1 MQIEV
6 QFPTFRIGW
15 DAILQT
21 IFALERRIV
30 MASAR
35 QHRIRIFGIS
45 LPAARAVLP
54 LQQAQRR
61 RCLGTAAALA
71 IMLVLALVATHAAQ
85 AQTFTVIHNFTG
97 GQDGAYPAAGLA
109 MDSAENLY
117 GTTGDFIDNGK
128 VFRLRHSGS
137 GWILNT
143 LYTFAG
149 DSDGRFPIAAVTLG
163 QDGSLYGTTAYGGG
177 PQDCGTV
184 FNLKP
189 FPTPP
194 PTALSPWQESV
205 LHRFTG
211 PPSDGC
217 DVYSNVIS
225 DQTGN
230 LFGTTYWGGTH
241 DVGTVYE
248 LMRSGSTW
256 TVNVLYNFTWG
267 DDGGAPY
274 AGLVFDGSGNLYGT
288 ASGSGINAGSVF
300 ELTPSGSGWTYHSLH
315 IFQSGGTDGMN
326 PYSGLVFDRSGNIY
340 GATVYGGQYGGGT
353 VFELSPSGGSWT
365 YTLLYS
371 LQGAVG
377 PLSSLTLDADGNL
390 YGTRQGNG
398 SSDDGSVFELT
409 PSQGGWVFTDLH
421 DFTGG
426 ADGATPEGS
435 VIVDA
440 TGNLYGTASSGG
452 AYGYGVAF
460 EITP

>member
-1 MQIEV
+1 MQIEF
-6 QFPTFRIGW
+6 QFTNIRVGW

-21 IFALERRIV
+21 IFALERRII

-35 QHRIRIFGIS
+35 QHRIRIFDIS
-45 LPAARAVLP
+45 LPVTATLP
-54 LQQAQRR
+54 HKPAQHRR
-61 RCLGTAAALA
+61 WLGNAAALA
-71 IMLVLALVATHAAQ
+71 IVFALTVAATQAAQ
-85 AQTFTVIHNFTG
+85 AQTFQSIHTFTG
-97 GQDGAYPAAGLA
+97 GADEGFPGAGLT
-109 MDSAENLY
+109 MDNAGNLY
-117 GTTGDFIDNGK
+117 GTTGGVANFGT
-128 VFRLRHSGS
+128 VFRLRRSDS
-137 GWILNT
+137 GWILST
-143 LYTFAG
+143 LHSFTG
-149 DSDGRFPIAAVTLG
+149 GNDGEFPDAAVTLA
-163 QDGSLYGTTAYGGG
+163 QDGSLYGTTIEGG
-177 PQDCGTV
+177 PQNCGTV
-184 FNLKP
+184 FNL
-189 FPTPP
+189 TPP
-194 PTALSPWQESV
+194 ATGAVPSSVLSPWNKNTPHV
-205 LHRFTG
+205 FTG
-211 PPSDGC
+211 PPNDGC
-217 DVYSNVIS
+217 LAYSNVIF
-225 DQTGN
+225 DRTGN
-230 LFGTTYWGGTH
+230 LFGTTYFGGTH
-241 DVGTVYE
+241 DVGAVYE

-256 TVNVLYNFTWG
+256 TANVLYNFTWG

-326 PYSGLVFDRSGNIY
+326 PYAGLVFDRSGNIY

-452 AYGYGVAF
+452 TYGYGVVF